1 MIFGLLYFQ
10 DEQSPRQITMKTF
23 FQKNFGGR
31 LRQMLLLLMLVFA
44 GATPLFA
51 QPAAKPQT
59 TPAPAGGAD
68 VRARVSETLIDAAIA
83 DDPAVDKML
92 AVYAPKVRELDNVI
106 GKLKGEL
113 RKGGVGAGSLGNFV
127 TDGILAEA
135 RAKLGNSVVLAITN
149 AGGLRGKS
157 AIAEG
162 ELRQRDIF
170 ELLPFEN
177 ALVQFDMTG
186 AQVLTLLKQVVSHR
200 DAQAGA
206 RIKYVNDA
214 SNRPQ
219 LESAQLLIDGQAKE
233 IDPAAT
239 YKVVS
244 IDYLWKRSST
254 IPSETEGNYSVLN
267 QSKKI
272 EPLGLTIR
280 DAIIHYVKTETAAG
294 RDIKTNLDGRFL
306 LDKTATPN
314 PQEAR
319 Q

>member
-1 MIFGLLYFQ
+1 
-10 DEQSPRQITMKTF
+10 
-23 FQKNFGGR
+23 
-31 LRQMLLLLMLVFA
+31 
-44 GATPLFA
+44 
-51 QPAAKPQT
+51 
-59 TPAPAGGAD
+59 
-68 VRARVSETLIDAAIA
+68 
-83 DDPAVDKML
+83 ML

-106 GKLKGEL
+106 GKLQGEL

-127 TDGILAEA
+127 TDGILAES
-135 RAKLGNSVVLAITN
+135 RAKVGNSVVLAVTN
-149 AGGLRGKS
+149 AGGLRKN

-186 AQVLTLLKQVVSHR
+186 AQVLALLKQVVSHR

-214 SNRPQ
+214 ANRPQ
-219 LESAQLLIDGQAKE
+219 LESVQLLIDGQEKE

-267 QSKKI
+267 QAKKI

-280 DAIIHYVKTETAAG
+280 DAIIHYVKSETAAG
-294 RDIKTNLDGRFL
+294 RDIKTNLDGRFM

>member
-1 MIFGLLYFQ
+1 
-10 DEQSPRQITMKTF
+10 MKTF
-23 FQKNFGGR
+23 IPINSGDR
-31 LRQMLLLLMLVFA
+31 LRQLLLLLLLALA
-44 GATPLFA
+44 GAAPALA
-51 QPAAKPQT
+51 QPAAKPPT
-59 TPAPAGGAD
+59 SPAQAGGAD
-68 VRARVSETLIDAAIA
+68 VHARVTETLIDSSIA

-127 TDGILAEA
+127 ADGILAES
-135 RAKLGNSVVLAITN
+135 RAKLGNSVVLAVTN

-162 ELRQRDIF
+162 DLRQRDIF

-177 ALVQFDMTG
+177 ALVEFDLTG

-219 LESAQLLIDGQAKE
+219 LASARLLIDGQEKE

-239 YKVVS
+239 YRVVS
-244 IDYLWKRSST
+244 IDYLWKRSAT
-254 IPSETEGNYSVLN
+254 LPSDTEGNYSVLS
-267 QSKKI
+267 QAKKI
-272 EPLGLTIR
+272 EPSGLTIR

-294 RDIKTNLDGRFL
+294 RDI
-306 LDKTATPN
+306 
-314 PQEAR
+314 
-319 Q
+319 

>member
-1 MIFGLLYFQ
+1 
-10 DEQSPRQITMKTF
+10 MKLF
-23 FQKNFGGR
+23 IKENLRER
-31 LRQMLLLLMLVFA
+31 LPQLFLLLILVFA
-44 GATPLFA
+44 GATPALT

-59 TPAPAGGAD
+59 KPAQTGGSD
-68 VRARVSETLIDAAIA
+68 VHARVTETLIDASVS

-92 AVYAPKVRELDNVI
+92 AVYAPKVSELDNVI
-106 GKLKGEL
+106 GKLQGEL

-127 TDGILAEA
+127 TDGMLAES

-149 AGGLRGKS
+149 AGGLRKN

-186 AQVLTLLKQVVSHR
+186 AQVLALLKQVVSHR
-200 DAQAGA
+200 DAQSGA

-214 SNRPQ
+214 DNRPQ
-219 LESAQLLIDGQAKE
+219 LDSARLLTDGQE
-233 IDPAAT
+233 QDIDPNAI
-239 YKVVS
+239 YRVIS
-244 IDYLWKRSST
+244 IDYLWKRNST
-254 IPSETEGNYSVLN
+254 TVSETEGNYSVLG
-267 QSKKI
+267 QAKKI

-280 DAIIHYVKTETAAG
+280 DAIIDQVKHETTAG
-294 RDIKTNLDGRFL
+294 RDIKPNLDGRFL
-306 LDKTATPN
+306 MNKAATPN
-314 PQEAR
+314 PEEGR

>member
-1 MIFGLLYFQ
+1 
-10 DEQSPRQITMKTF
+10 MKTF
-23 FQKNFGGR
+23 IQKNSGGR
-31 LRQMLLLLMLVFA
+31 LRQLFLLLMLVFA
-44 GATPLFA
+44 GATPVFA

-59 TPAPAGGAD
+59 TPAPAGGAE
-68 VRARVSETLIDAAIA
+68 VHARVTETLIDASVA

-127 TDGILAEA
+127 TDGILAES
-135 RAKLGNSVVLAITN
+135 RAKVGNSVVLAVTN

-157 AIAEG
+157 TIAEG

-186 AQVLTLLKQVVSHR
+186 VQLLTLLKQVVSHR

-214 SNRPQ
+214 NNRPQ
-219 LESAQLLIDGQAKE
+219 LESVQLLIDGQAKD

-254 IPSETEGNYSVLN
+254 LPSDSEGNYSVLN
-267 QSKKI
+267 QAKKI

-280 DAIIHYVKTETAAG
+280 DAMIHYVKTETAAG
-294 RDIKTNLDGRFL
+294 RDIKTNLDGRFM
-306 LDKTATPN
+306 LDKTATPK